1 MPHSRSLN
9 RWAQAAVREG
19 NSPRHRAPGGRGSA
33 RNRRRDAADVPRALT
48 IRVVGA
54 AESRKLNRTWR
65 GKDKPTNVLSFPSAP
80 APGRGQVQAL
90 NGLDELGDLAICAPV
105 VAREAREQGK
115 SAQAHWAHMVVH
127 GVLHLLGYDHEIDR
141 DAATMEAREANILA
155 RLGYSNPYA

>member
-9 RWAQAAVREG
+9 RWAQAAA
-19 NSPRHRAPGGRGSA
+19 RAA
-33 RNRRRDAADVPRALT
+33 KTARRDREMQRELT

-80 APGRGQVQAL
+80 ILTLPRVARGRAGRGRGEV
-90 NGLDELGDLAICAPV
+90 LDELGDLAICAPV

-115 SAQAHWAHMVVH
+115 PAQAHWAHMVVH
-127 GVLHLLGYDHEIDR
+127 GVLHLLGYDHEVDR
-141 DAATMEAREANILA
+141 DAEIMEAREADILA
-155 RLGYSNPYA
+155 GLGYSNPYA